1 MKKLFLTFSQ
11 DIAELIEELYTVANY
26 SLEKIQFQIKK
37 GMFLPVLIVLCF
49 NRNLFLIHT
58 SLQPDVVNLRY
69 FNYYFHSY
77 STSLP
82 IKENIKMATM
92 N

>member
-37 GMFLPVLIVLCF
+37 GMF
-49 NRNLFLIHT
+49 
-58 SLQPDVVNLRY
+58 
-69 FNYYFHSY
+69 
-77 STSLP
+77 
-82 IKENIKMATM
+82 
-92 N
+92 